1 MLCSRNKKVLLPP
14 RTNLINRHL
23 SLLNKSTYLEIGVRC
38 GANLFQINASR
49 KIGVDPDY
57 FFSKRSLIKALF
69 QKRNWFLKMF
79 KMESDIF
86 FSNKGA
92 SLFRKSGIDLVFID
106 GMHTYRQSLKDAT
119 NSLSYLNK
127 GGIIIFHDCN
137 PTSKIAAQPSIPSQ
151 KINWNG
157 DVWKTIYHFRQFPE
171 YFECYTY
178 NSDQGLGVLKMRN
191 NIATDTTPK
200 LQFRQDFQDLAYEY
214 LSRNRVSTIGL
225 KEFPN

>member
-1 MLCSRNKKVLLPP
+1 MFCSQNKKVLLPP
-14 RTNLINRHL
+14 RTNLINKHL

-57 FFSKRSLIKALF
+57 FFSNRSLIRALF
-69 QKRNWFLKMF
+69 HRRNWFF
-79 KMESDIF
+79 KMYKLESDVF

-92 SLFRKSGIDLVFID
+92 SLFNKNGIDVVFID

-119 NSLSYLNK
+119 NSLGYLNK
-127 GGIIIFHDCN
+127 GGVIIFHDCN
-137 PTSKIAAQPSIPSQ
+137 PASEIAAQPSIPSQ

-171 YFECYTY
+171 HFECYTL
-178 NSDQGLGVLKMRN
+178 NSDQGLGILKLRN
-191 NIATDTTPK
+191 NNSSDIISK
-200 LQFRQDFQDLAYEY
+200 IQFRHDIQDLTYEY
-214 LSRNRVSTIGL
+214 LSRNRVSTVGL
-225 KEFPN
+225 KEFP

>member
-1 MLCSRNKKVLLPP
+1 MFCSQNKKHLLPP

-23 SLLNKSTYLEIGVRC
+23 SSIKKSTYLEIGVRC

-57 FFSKRSLIKALF
+57 FFSNRSLIKALF
-69 QKRNWFLKMF
+69 HRRNWFLEMF
-79 KMESDIF
+79 KLESDNF
-86 FSNKGA
+86 FSDKGA
-92 SLFRKSGIDLVFID
+92 LLFKKSGIDVVFID

-119 NSLSYLNK
+119 NSLRYLNK
-127 GGIIIFHDCN
+127 GGVIIFHDCN
-137 PTSKIAAQPSIPSQ
+137 PTSKIVAKPSIPSQ

-171 YFECYTY
+171 HFECYTY
-178 NSDQGLGVLKMRN
+178 KSDQGLGVLKMKN
-191 NIATDTTPK
+191 NIAFDITSK
-200 LQFRQDFQDLAYEY
+200 IQFRQDFQDLTYEY